1 MRVLIA
7 LITLGSAALLAQSN
21 SKVVVVSHRGE
32 HLHHPENTMPAFE
45 AAYRA
50 GGDFIEVDIRTT
62 SDGKLVLMHDGN
74 AERTAGVREDVSKMS
89 FEQVRALD
97 AGGKFAPEFKGT
109 QVPTFDE
116 ALSFAEGK
124 MGIYMDCKQASAK
137 DLVDA
142 VRAHHMQEHVVVY
155 CGRQLCKG
163 IQDLEPAMKLMPE
176 SRNAISAQSLIDDL
190 HLKVMAFDAGD
201 FKDDVI
207 AVAKAAKVQIYVDR
221 LGPADNEQS
230 WQEAI
235 DKGADGIQTDKP
247 AELATYLRSRG
258 YKKP

>member
-1 MRVLIA
+1 MRRLIVV
-7 LITLGSAALLAQSN
+7 IVAAAQLLAAQSG
-21 SKVVVVSHRGE
+21 KHVVVISHRGE

-50 GGDFIEVDIRTT
+50 GADFIEVDIRTT

-74 AERTAGVREDVSKMS
+74 AERTAGVKEDISKMT

-97 AGGKFAPEFKGT
+97 AGGKFSPEFKGT

-116 ALSFAEGK
+116 ALAFAKGK

-142 VRAHHMQEHVVVY
+142 VHAHQMQDHVVVY

-163 IQDLEPAMKLMPE
+163 IQELEPAMKLMPE
-176 SRNAISAQSLIDDL
+176 SRNALSAKSLIDDL
-190 HLKVMAFDAGD
+190 GLKVIAFDGND

-207 AVAKAAKVQIYVDR
+207 AVAKAAHVEIYVDR
-221 LGPADNEQS
+221 LGPADNEAV
-230 WQEAI
+230 WQDAI
-235 DKGADGIQTDKP
+235 DRGADGIQTDKP
-247 AELATYLRSRG
+247 AELATYLRSKG

>member
-1 MRVLIA
+1 MA
-7 LITLGSAALLAQSN
+7 
-21 SKVVVVSHRGE
+21 
-32 HLHHPENTMPAFE
+32 AFE
-45 AAYRA
+45 AVYKA
-50 GGDFIEVDIRTT
+50 GADYFEVDIRTT

-74 AERTAGVREDVSKMS
+74 AERTAGVKEDISKMT
-89 FEQVRALD
+89 FEQVRNLD
-97 AGGKFAPEFKGT
+97 AGGKFSPEFSGT

-116 ALSFAEGK
+116 ALTFAEGK

-137 DLVDA
+137 DLVEA

-155 CGRQLCKG
+155 CGRQLCKA
-163 IQDLEPAMKLMPE
+163 IQELEPAMKLMPE
-176 SRNAISAQSLIDDL
+176 SRNAASAQSLIDDL

-207 AVAKAAKVQIYVDR
+207 AVAKAAHVQIYVDR
-221 LGPADNEQS
+221 LGPADNEAS

-235 DKGADGIQTDKP
+235 DRGADGIQTDKP
-247 AELATYLRSRG
+247 AELASYLRAKG